1 VAPESPLDA
10 LIRMTGA
17 PTNTKHALCIEA
29 TCGDKGDGACLSS
42 RAKRCVKG
50 TCNNCGM
57 RRLWSGPGGLR
68 EYLVELDESGFEK
81 LRADVEP
88 EWYEEQTWSRYAY
101 RDKPGAGGARAGADE
116 DEAYEAKKKSKELYV
131 EKCRGSL
138 VEFLDEFEAVLSAH
152 VWHRSV
158 LDRERVAVLEH
169 HRGRVPS
176 ELTLDMD
183 FAENLELGEAR
194 PVRTIA
200 WSSPLLELMS
210 LLFVLRSKVS
220 TGSPISPR

>member
-1 VAPESPLDA
+1 MLHSPPRA
-10 LIRMTGA
+10 LPR
-17 PTNTKHALCIEA
+17 PQKRHAA
-29 TCGDKGDGACLSS
+29 AGDGGGCGSGGTSKLWPSELSPFGLVAQES
-42 RAKRCVKG
+42 VDVAAMALRLQDAEARTAEMGRELKQL
-50 TCNNCGM
+50 
-57 RRLWSGPGGLR
+57 RR
-68 EYLVELDESGFEK
+68 ES
-81 LRADVEP
+81 
-88 EWYEEQTWSRYAY
+88 
-101 RDKPGAGGARAGADE
+101 
-116 DEAYEAKKKSKELYV
+116 
-131 EKCRGSL
+131 
-138 VEFLDEFEAVLSAH
+138 H